1 MSVTYNIKCHDCKV
15 TLWIGQR
22 DHIYTTEE
30 ALANLNGFL
39 FSHTRHSL
47 TFDADDDN
55 DYTDFEMKS

>member
-1 MSVTYNIKCHDCKV
+1 MSITYDIKCHDCRE

-22 DHIYTTEE
+22 TRIYTTEE
-30 ALANLNGFL
+30 HLANLEKFL
-39 FSHTRHSL
+39 YSHIGHSL